1 MIFIYIVLGLL
12 IIVIVFN
19 IAVRLKFPFW
29 SIQPVFHIYDLKHW
43 ILPNRI
49 INNSIPSPN
58 KYLRLLDVES
68 HEIKNI
74 LNETKVKITSF
85 IQEHFLRNNY
95 VDYVPSKEDIFNYLE
110 TALLSS
116 YVSLYL
122 KPSMLIEEDG
132 ISSPKIIMDREIL
145 GVISAR
151 PMYITLNKET
161 MPIFYVDN
169 LCVHTDERNKGIA
182 PSLIQTHYYHLYNKT
197 CGIKPNNVRGSAGVS
212 PTKLSAPI
220 CLFKREG
227 NMTAIVPLTIFNT
240 IGYDCNTIP
249 NKDKFPIYF
258 KLIKITIQNIQ
269 LFREFFKSQA
279 GIKFKCVIQPELELI
294 MKLIKSENI
303 VIYGLIHNHN
313 LLSLYVFRKV
323 PSYLKLNKGYCFE
336 CIASIDNTPNKS
348 IFIGGFCS
356 AIRRYCR
363 KYKSDI
369 FFVED
374 TSHNHRLIDYLNY
387 NKIKITAQ
395 YPTAFFLYNYVSY
408 SIDKKDCLIIY

>member
-1 MIFIYIVLGLL
+1 MILTYIVLGLL
-12 IIVIVFN
+12 ITIIVFN
-19 IAVRLKFPFW
+19 IVVRIKFPFW

-49 INNSIPSPN
+49 INNSIPYPN

-68 HEIKNI
+68 LEIKNM

-95 VDYVPSKEDIFNYLE
+95 VNYVPSKQDIFNYLD
-110 TALLSS
+110 TVLLSS
-116 YVSLYL
+116 YISLYI
-122 KPSMLIEEDG
+122 KPCMLIEGDNKSG
-132 ISSPKIIMDREIL
+132 VCSPKVIMDKEIL

-151 PMYITLNKET
+151 PMYITLNNKT
-161 MPIFYVDN
+161 MPIYYVDN
-169 LCVHTDERNKGIA
+169 LCVHKDERNKGIA

-197 CGIKPNNVRGSAGVS
+197 CGERTFNNPYNPA
-212 PTKLSAPI
+212 KLSAPI

-227 NMTAIVPLTIFNT
+227 NMTAIVPLTIYNT
-240 IGYDCNTIP
+240 IGYDCKTIP
-249 NKDKFPIYF
+249 NKEKVPIYI

-279 GIKFKCVIQPELELI
+279 SSKFKCVIQPELELI

-303 VIYGLIHNHN
+303 VMYGLIHNHC

-323 PSYLKLNKGYCFE
+323 PSYLKLNKGNCFE

-348 IFIGGFCS
+348 IFISGFCS
-356 AIRRYCR
+356 AIRRYNR
-363 KYKSDI
+363 KYKSDN
-369 FFVED
+369 FFIED
-374 TSHNHRLIDYLNY
+374 TSHNNRLIEYLNF
-387 NKIKITAQ
+387 NKINKMSQ

-408 SIDKKDCLIIY
+408 SIDKNDCLIIY